1 MRGPEG
7 YRKFSDI
14 LHATG
19 HTFLADFMREE
30 GKIHLFFSNISF
42 VHFIFIWLLC
52 FLVILVFLNLRKP
65 DKCSLTSFHKKK
77 IAHIL

>member
-30 GKIHLFFSNISF
+30 GKIHLFFQIFPSYISF
-42 VHFIFIWLLC
+42 
-52 FLVILVFLNLRKP
+52 
-65 DKCSLTSFHKKK
+65 SFGCYVS
-77 IAHIL
+77 